1 MVTMATY
8 NTLRDSL
15 SALFRDTE
23 ALHAKAYDFNETVK
37 KNIVREDA
45 LTDSI
50 LENME
55 SAIKRLSDTMDFVT
69 YVIEDLDTLYEESST
84 Q

>member
-1 MVTMATY
+1 MATY

-37 KNIVREDA
+37 KNIVREGA

-55 SAIKRLSDTMDFVT
+55 SAVKRLSDTMDFVT

>member
-37 KNIVREDA
+37 KNIVREGA

-55 SAIKRLSDTMDFVT
+55 SAVKRLSDTMDFVT

>member
-1 MVTMATY
+1 MATY

-15 SALFRDTE
+15 SALFKDTE
-23 ALHAKAYDFNETVK
+23 AIHAKAYDFNETVK
-37 KNIVREDA
+37 KNIVRDDA

-55 SAIKRLSDTMDFVT
+55 YAVKRLSDAMDFVT
-69 YVIEDLDTLYEESST
+69 YVIEDLDTLHEESST

>member
-1 MVTMATY
+1 MATY